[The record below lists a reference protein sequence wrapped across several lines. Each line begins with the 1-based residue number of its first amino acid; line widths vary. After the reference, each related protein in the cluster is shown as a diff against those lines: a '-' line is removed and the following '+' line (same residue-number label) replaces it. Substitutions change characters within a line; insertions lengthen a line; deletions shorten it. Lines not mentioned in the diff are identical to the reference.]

1 MTLVSRLERD
11 AHLATQTHSP
21 ADALL
26 RHAVDL
32 SHHNTMALTCS
43 ADTVITLHD
52 EAQIDALMVDKT
64 AAIKE
69 RPLLILSGGS
79 NVLLPAKLDAVVLQP
94 MMRGINVVAQTD
106 SYIDIEVMISC

>member
-52 EAQIDALMVDKT
+52 EVQVFGKPESWLRSIRV
-64 AAIKE
+64 
-69 RPLLILSGGS
+69 GGDIEGPET
-79 NVLLPAKLDAVVLQP
+79 NAVL
-94 MMRGINVVAQTD
+94 VVAVRNVSFRVNGSPTR
-106 SYIDIEVMISC
+106 